1 MTTLSAKSRPRGG
14 GHPLP
19 WRPMARVTWRQHRGA
34 LITLF
39 AASAVL
45 ALAIVAGELDVQG
58 PYARYAADGC
68 IIRPIHVPCGTL
80 ANTIAAGTNGL
91 DALVIALHVLPVLI
105 GVFLG
110 APLIARELESG
121 TFRFTWTQGVG
132 RTRFVVTTIV
142 LLAAVVT
149 VTTCALGAL
158 LAWYAHPFETV
169 GLTSRFQ
176 AGFFDTAALAF
187 PAWPLFALCI
197 GTFLGTLIGRVV
209 TAMAATA
216 AAAGGLL
223 VAAFWELDHH
233 LLSLGAVATPVRPTG
248 GLFLGLL
255 NMPADPGLGPP
266 GSWLVRGWIT
276 GPGGYQLS
284 STAASNFQNRM
295 NVATSKPGSNEAA
308 WMSLHHYTY
317 WLSYQAADR
326 FWYFQAITGAALA
339 ALATAFAV
347 MTVWLVRSRG

>member
-1 MTTLSAKSRPRGG
+1 MTTLSAKTRPPGRE
-14 GHPLP
+14 HPLP

-34 LITLF
+34 LITLV
-39 AASAVL
+39 AASAAL
-45 ALAIVAGELDVQG
+45 ALAIVGGELDVQG

-68 IIRPIHVPCGTL
+68 ILRPIHVPCGTL
-80 ANTIAAGTNGL
+80 ANRIAVGTNGL
-91 DALVIALHVLPVLI
+91 DALVIALHLLPVLI

-110 APLIARELESG
+110 VPLIARELESG

-158 LAWYAHPFETV
+158 LAWYAHPFEVV
-169 GLTSRFQ
+169 GLESRFQ
-176 AGFFDTAALAF
+176 AGFFDTTTLAF
-187 PAWPLFALCI
+187 PAWTLFALCI

-233 LLSLGAVATPVRPTG
+233 LLSLGALARPVRPTG
-248 GLFLGLL
+248 GLFLGVL
-255 NMPADPGLGPP
+255 NMPAEPGLGPV

-276 GPGGYQLS
+276 GPGSYQLS
-284 STAASNFQNRM
+284 STAVGNLQNRM
-295 NVATSKPGSNEAA
+295 NAATSKSGTSEAA

-317 WLSYQAADR
+317 WLSYQPADR
-326 FWYFQAITGAALA
+326 FWYFQVITGAALA
-339 ALATAFAV
+339 ALATAFAM

>member
-1 MTTLSAKSRPRGG
+1 
-14 GHPLP
+14 
-19 WRPMARVTWRQHRGA
+19 MARVTWRQHRGA
-34 LITLF
+34 LITLV
-39 AASAVL
+39 AASAAL
-45 ALAIVAGELDVQG
+45 ALAIAAGELDVQG
-58 PYARYAADGC
+58 PYARYAAEGC

-149 VTTCALGAL
+149 VATCALGAL
-158 LAWYAHPFETV
+158 LTWYAHPFEVV
-169 GLTSRFQ
+169 GLESRFQ
-176 AGFFDTAALAF
+176 AGFFDTTALAF
-187 PAWPLFALCI
+187 PAWTLFALCI

-209 TAMAATA
+209 TAMAAAA

-233 LLSLGAVATPVRPTG
+233 LLSLGALARPVQPTG
-248 GLFLGLL
+248 GLFLGVL
-255 NMPADPGLGPP
+255 NMAAEPGLGPA

-284 STAASNFQNRM
+284 STAARQPSEPHERGYQQAENQRSCMDVTPPLHILAQLPASGPLLVLPGDHRCGTRCTGNRLRDDDRLARPQPR
-295 NVATSKPGSNEAA
+295 VALGGHQS
-308 WMSLHHYTY
+308 
-317 WLSYQAADR
+317 SY
-326 FWYFQAITGAALA
+326 
-339 ALATAFAV
+339 
-347 MTVWLVRSRG
+347 